1 MAKKDKRIKGCPN
14 TECKRHDNQYKYKP
28 TDMFCTLCGS
38 SLIFV
43 CAECFKE
50 IEDAPD
56 MHRYCENCKAE
67 KAQDGGRVPHAFREL
82 GRGARSRAERGA
94 AAVGDA
100 AARGADLVRDKAPV
114 IKGRAVE
121 LAHNPKVQ
129 QAALEVADIA
139 KEGIKDSKVRRV
151 AHVVIRAAK
160 K

>member
-14 TECKRHDNQYKYKP
+14 TECERHNKHFKYKP
-28 TDMFCTLCGS
+28 TDKFCTLCGS
-38 SLIFV
+38 TLIFV

-56 MHRYCENCKAE
+56 MHKYCENCKAE
-67 KAQDGGRVPHAFREL
+67 KAQDGGKVPHAFKEL
-82 GRGARSRAERGA
+82 GRGTKDKAEKGA
-94 AAVGDA
+94 AAIGNA
-100 AARGADLVRDKAPV
+100 AAKGVNLVKEKAPE
-114 IKGRAVE
+114 IKDGAIE

-139 KEGIKDSKVRRV
+139 KDGIKNSKVRKA
-151 AHVVIRAAK
+151 AHAVIKVAK